1 MRGYCE
7 KCNTITS
14 QKLKFLGHRCNI
26 CGSRIEGTM
35 LEVPIITTPIVIK
48 SAAQNNRLKK
58 ETMLKAKYSSDE
70 GRELTIQEC
79 EYEIFYF
86 DEPISEEDKKII
98 QELSLEFVKNFSFQN
113 SFSIYCATNDY
124 KIIKRYMER
133 HY

>member
-1 MRGYCE
+1 M
-7 KCNTITS
+7 
-14 QKLKFLGHRCNI
+14 
-26 CGSRIEGTM
+26 
-35 LEVPIITTPIVIK
+35 
-48 SAAQNNRLKK
+48 
-58 ETMLKAKYSSDE
+58 KAGK
-70 GRELTIQEC
+70 LTIQEC

>member
-1 MRGYCE
+1 VIEMRGYCE

-70 GRELTIQEC
+70 GRE
-79 EYEIFYF
+79 
-86 DEPISEEDKKII
+86 
-98 QELSLEFVKNFSFQN
+98 V
-113 SFSIYCATNDY
+113 NDS
-124 KIIKRYMER
+124 RV
-133 HY
+133 